1 MEDKSPILVCP
12 HEIFK
17 NGEENVVGYITNFL
31 EGVRLDSNIGDIDIN
46 TITNILNK
54 FYQELVKIDD
64 LFLYDATRTNLIL
77 GSELK
82 IIDLDLARFE
92 KNLDVKRKN
101 LQRLNKSIFKAII
114 RNSFCIYSSQIDD
127 KSKEIVDSII
137 EGEDSLPN
145 LLGEYIEYINRQYF
159 EVKYVK
165 DLRLP
170 YVQKV

>member
-1 MEDKSPILVCP
+1 M
-12 HEIFK
+12 
-17 NGEENVVGYITNFL
+17 
-31 EGVRLDSNIGDIDIN
+31 DSNIGDIDIN

-114 RNSFCIYSSQIDD
+114 RNSFCIYSSEIDD

>member
-31 EGVRLDSNIGDIDIN
+31 EGVRLDSNIGYIDIN
-46 TITNILNK
+46 IIMNILNK

-64 LFLYDATRTNLIL
+64 LVLYDATRTNLIL

-82 IIDLDLARFE
+82 IIDLDLAQFE
-92 KNLDVKRKN
+92 KKYVKRKN

-114 RNSFCIYSSQIDD
+114 RNSFCIYSSEIDD